1 MPIPAQHTGTI
12 FINVSFLKHKPSGG
26 FTPTVRRPLT
36 GHPGRTGRIPG
47 PDPRPGQTTAP
58 ARTLGYDSDPVNFH
72 STPALAPELKPL
84 EPDFV
89 DGENNPVVLDAAYAL
104 RGRVDLGESVG
115 AILDHHGDS
124 TLLLPMSARSGGG
137 GIFQVRPPADGTVV
151 GLSIEPSTSP
161 SLRLAE
167 DADVTTLALD
177 DIVVCPERDRIFAG
191 AAISLDQLNR
201 ALAELL
207 GPGFRVLG
215 ADLTSYAYAQVG
227 ATFMTGGMGPQ
238 RRYFSDSVT
247 AAALYDGERTR
258 RLEGEELAD
267 HAATYGWTGIVQ
279 AVCCRYSRLPPNE
292 VAFVLPVDSDPGFL
306 AALLERLAPWCF
318 LAGSDGEVVN
328 RQGDSDMILG
338 IEHVTLEAME
348 PMLAQGADNTASRR
362 AAELAAKCRAAG
374 CDGLVFVNG
383 CTEGDADAFLMSL
396 LDDGSEDCPTIAGI
410 DLEHSEVFR
419 DPEEMRSLRE
429 GIPFAARTQAPRGK
443 YVFKGHTDATVRLD
457 PEHSGDQAL
466 ALWHTNREY
475 VGSLAAYFENTPDVD
490 GQVLVY
496 GHMNPWGVDPHNR
509 VTLASDDPDT
519 FGHAV
524 AFARERTHHFY
535 RELDRLCRQG
545 GAWLVGGEK
554 GAASEREI
562 LAAFDGPSSAPD
574 ALARKFARQCRVI
587 RAARRQFNWRALSP
601 YGEA

>member
-1 MPIPAQHTGTI
+1 MTARD
-12 FINVSFLKHKPSGG
+12 S
-26 FTPTVRRPLT
+26 
-36 GHPGRTGRIPG
+36 
-47 PDPRPGQTTAP
+47 RPGKGGRRRKDP
-58 ARTLGYDSDPVNFH
+58 VLRLPVRTDRLRFPGLGYDSVPTNSSNIPDLP
-72 STPALAPELKPL
+72 PELKPL
-84 EPDFV
+84 QPDFV
-89 DGENNPVVLDAAYAL
+89 DGENNRVVLDAAYAL
-104 RGRVDLGESVG
+104 HGRIDLGEAVQ
-115 AILDHHGDS
+115 AILERHGDS

-137 GIFQVRPPADGTVV
+137 GIFQVTPPTGSTVV
-151 GLSIEPSTSP
+151 GLSIEPSASP
-161 SLRLAE
+161 SPTLAE
-167 DADVTTLALD
+167 DADVVALALD
-177 DIVVCPERDRIFAG
+177 DIVVCPSRDRIFAG
-191 AAISLDQLNR
+191 AAVSLDQLNQ
-201 ALAELL
+201 ALAELV
-207 GPGFRVLG
+207 GPGYRVLG

-247 AAALYDGERTR
+247 AVALYDGECTR

-292 VAFVLPVDSDPGFL
+292 VAFVLPVDSEPGFL

-318 LAGSDGEVVN
+318 LDGSDGEVVN

-338 IEHVTLEAME
+338 IEHVTLESME

-383 CTEGDADAFLMSL
+383 CTEGDSDAFLMSL

-419 DPEEMRSLRE
+419 DPEEMRALRE

-457 PEHSGDQAL
+457 PEHTGDQAL
-466 ALWHTNREY
+466 SLWRINREY
-475 VGSLAAYFENTPDVD
+475 VESLAAYFENTPGVD

-509 VTLASDDPDT
+509 LTLASDSRDAFD
-519 FGHAV
+519 HAV
-524 AFARERTHHFY
+524 AFARECTHQYY
-535 RELDRLCRQG
+535 RGLDRLCRQG

-554 GAASEREI
+554 GASSEREI
-562 LAAFDGPSSAPD
+562 LAAFDSQSTAPA
-574 ALARKFARQCRVI
+574 ALVRKFERQRRVI
-587 RAARRQFNWRALSP
+587 RAARRQFNWRALPP
-601 YGEA
+601 YGDACA